1 MDYKKLVKEFSSRY
15 STSPRIFRSPGRI
28 NLIGEHT
35 DYNNGFVL
43 PAGVDKEI
51 CLLMAPSKV
60 PISRIYALDQN
71 EEVSFS
77 LDDYRKI
84 ETHWAKYIIGVIDEL
99 LKRGKKVQSV
109 DILFC
114 GDIPM
119 GAGMSSSAALECAAV
134 FAYNS
139 LFNLRLERWEM
150 VKIAQAAENNFI
162 GLKCGIMDQFAS
174 MFSIENAALKLD
186 CRNLEFTIYP
196 LNIQNYVFLLVDTM
210 VKHTL
215 ASSEYNTRRIE
226 CEAGVKILQ
235 TINPKIQSL
244 RDAQPQQIEAVK
256 DKMGEVI
263 YRRCHFVVS
272 EIERV
277 NLATEALLNNNFERV
292 GELLY
297 QTHEGLQHAYEV
309 SCTESDFLVD
319 FTRDLP
325 YVLGARMM
333 GGGFGGC
340 TINLVEA
347 SKAQQF
353 EEEISRAYQAN
364 FNVKPAIY
372 KVKTSA
378 GTSEIINL

>member
-1 MDYKKLVKEFSSRY
+1 MDYKKLIQEFSSRY
-15 STSPRIFRSPGRI
+15 STNPRIFRSPGRI

-43 PAGVDKEI
+43 PAAVDKEI
-51 CLLMAPSKV
+51 CILMAPNNGSTTH
-60 PISRIYALDQN
+60 IYALDQN
-71 EEVSFS
+71 EEISFS
-77 LDDYRKI
+77 LNNYRKI

-99 LKRGKKVQSV
+99 LKRDKKLQSV

-119 GAGMSSSAALECAAV
+119 GAGMSSSAALECATV

-139 LFNLRLERWEM
+139 IFNLKLEKWVM
-150 VKIAQAAENNFI
+150 VKIAQAAENNYV

-174 MFSIENAALKLD
+174 VFSIENVALKLD
-186 CRNLEFTIYP
+186 CRSLQFTTYP

-235 TINPKIQSL
+235 TVDPKIQSL

-256 DKMGEVI
+256 EEMGDVI
-263 YRRCHFVVS
+263 YRRCNFIVS

-277 NLATEALLNNNFERV
+277 NLATEALSNNNFERF

-297 QTHEGLQHAYEV
+297 QTHDGLQHEYEV

-319 FTRDLP
+319 FTRDFS

-353 EEEISRAYQAN
+353 EEQISQSYQAR
-364 FNVKPAIY
+364 FNVKPTVY
-372 KVKTSA
+372 TVKTAA
-378 GTSEIINL
+378 GTSEIINI